1 MLKITLTLHGYSS
14 ALACGVAMSML
25 APACSSQKGIEDVSS
40 AGGGGYVPPGAGGT
54 SNTGDGGLGGTV
66 AAVWPPA
73 GYTNVTDTSV
83 GAYALGPDI
92 SSGSVP
98 ANTGS
103 GCSGLYGVVRDF
115 KMGTTDGGHPDFET
129 APSTQTPLRGIV
141 ESTLGSDG
149 KPVYANPSSSLVT
162 AAGLHGQTYFDQWYH
177 DTPDVNMTYI
187 VALKLGNLNGTP
199 TFAASRNNGGGLAD
213 SSFFPLDN
221 TGFGNQGE
229 PHNFSFTTEIHTSFA
244 YAGGETF
251 TFKGDDDVWVF
262 INKQLVIDLGGRHG
276 QLQGSIA
283 LDSLNLTLGS
293 EYELAVFHAERH
305 TSESNFQ
312 IQTTLAFT
320 NCGQVN
326 GVIIN

>member
-1 MLKITLTLHGYSS
+1 MLKITLALHGYSS
-14 ALACGVAMSML
+14 ALACGVALSML
-25 APACSSQKGIEDVSS
+25 APACSSQKGTEDSS
-40 AGGGGYVPPGAGGT
+40 SVGGGGGYVPPGVGGT
-54 SNTGDGGLGGTV
+54 SSTGDGGLGGTV
-66 AAVWPPA
+66 AAVWPPT
-73 GYTNVTDTSV
+73 GYTNVTNTSV

-92 SSGSVP
+92 STGSVP

-115 KMGTTDGGHPDFET
+115 KMGPAPGHPDFET
-129 APSTQTPLRGIV
+129 APSTQTPITGIV
-141 ESTLGSDG
+141 ETTLGTDG
-149 KPVYANPSSSLVT
+149 KPVYANPNDTIT
-162 AAGLHGQTYFDQWYH
+162 ANAGLHGQAAFDQWYH
-177 DTPDVNMTYI
+177 DTADVNMTYI
-187 VALKLGNLNGTP
+187 VALKLGELNGTP
-199 TFAASRNNGGGLAD
+199 TFAASRGNSGGLPD
-213 SSFFPLDN
+213 SSFFPLDDQ
-221 TGFGNQGE
+221 GFGNEGKS
-229 PHNFSFTTEIHTSFA
+229 HNFSFTTEIHTSFA
-244 YAGGETF
+244 YKGGETF